1 MNEALRLTALFV
13 RDLLT
18 YNEQLIRVGRQNYEI
33 EDFEIPYIGVDALG
47 AAQRLASGQKY
58 DGTAEEM
65 TYQQQWQAPVTLSF
79 YGPDAWIT
87 ATQFG
92 LLIQSQKALEL
103 QESLGL
109 GVYQVS
115 TITDVKI
122 LAGVTYGERQDIT
135 LNVRF
140 AISVD
145 VDILRIDT
153 AELEV
158 RHEIIP
164 FLSEENV
171 MASSIDNLINV
182 AFRKGQDLSGF
193 GLKVGGKGDYRPPQ
207 FDAESLKFEYIDA
220 NESYG
225 IDLNGSR
232 FLQKLTFAE
241 SQDFTRATTGT
252 FIGSN
257 GQIQTAAINAPRFT
271 HDPVTREVQGLL
283 IEEARTNLV
292 LYSDQFENSVWSK
305 AAVTVTE
312 NEENAPNGTATADKI
327 FEKTD
332 NAQHFLEQSGLPTS
346 AGFYTQSIFLKAGT
360 IEDCALSVVHLG
372 EIVGTSTVNV
382 NLSLG
387 TISGATHLIISTSI
401 EELSNEWFRASITYE
416 LTGAATSVRMRVF
429 AGLSSVRVGNT
440 ANFIYIW
447 GAQAEEEGGGP
458 TSYIPTTSAQVI
470 RAADICVRVLG
481 DEFNPESFTAIFSA
495 NILRLSNLGDLTQD
509 IRLFSLN
516 DGVTNRFSVFVNDSS
531 KKLTGFIKVNGSSIV
546 NVTLNSALS
555 ENGIYGL
562 RVNGLEISLVFNG
575 EIVVNTVAIVP
586 VVTELTIGSGHN
598 FTNSVNGPLKDFK
611 IYPKSLSDAELIALT
626 GGA

>member
-1 MNEALRLTALFV
+1 M
-13 RDLLT
+13 
-18 YNEQLIRVGRQNYEI
+18 
-33 EDFEIPYIGVDALG
+33 
-47 AAQRLASGQKY
+47 
-58 DGTAEEM
+58 
-65 TYQQQWQAPVTLSF
+65 TLSF
-79 YGPDAWIT
+79 YGPNAWTT

-122 LAGVTYGERQDIT
+122 LAGMTYGERQDMT

-145 VDILRIDT
+145 VNTLRIDT

-257 GQIQTAAINAPRFT
+257 GQIQTAAIDAPRFT

-283 IEEARTNLV
+283 IEEARTNLLSYPRQFDNAV
-292 LYSDQFENSVWSK
+292 WGKTGLVVTPNALTSPDGKMTADKLIPNATTGNHYIYQNTNILAGTEYTATVYVKTAGYNFIRIQAAGNNWATSSRVTVDLTNGSYSEVTAGKFFVEDAGNGWFKISIVNTADLDGTGGILIGPTNSGTGTVNTTGDGVSGVYLWHAQLEEGSFPTSVIPDGGAAQVTRAADEVFKIGGPEYSDQEGTFLLKYSSVSLSSDEARLISIDGGVFIEK
-305 AAVTVTE
+305 EYFQVVINQYSELEFNVSSDFRGQDYGNRQINIGGRGSNPIVVVAYSQQKIRLSGINGEGDVVTVE
-312 NEENAPNGTATADKI
+312 VDAVPGFLNGSNYI
-327 FEKTD
+327 R
-332 NAQHFLEQSGLPTS
+332 FLRQRIYGGNYNT
-346 AGFYTQSIFLKAGT
+346 GT
-360 IEDCALSVVHLG
+360 LE
-372 EIVGTSTVNV
+372 
-382 NLSLG
+382 
-387 TISGATHLIISTSI
+387 
-401 EELSNEWFRASITYE
+401 
-416 LTGAATSVRMRVF
+416 SVRYF
-429 AGLSSVRVGNT
+429 
-440 ANFIYIW
+440 
-447 GAQAEEEGGGP
+447 P
-458 TSYIPTTSAQVI
+458 T
-470 RAADICVRVLG
+470 
-481 DEFNPESFTAIFSA
+481 
-495 NILRLSNLGDLTQD
+495 
-509 IRLFSLN
+509 
-516 DGVTNRFSVFVNDSS
+516 
-531 KKLTGFIKVNGSSIV
+531 KLTEFEIATLIKG
-546 NVTLNSALS
+546 T
-555 ENGIYGL
+555 
-562 RVNGLEISLVFNG
+562 
-575 EIVVNTVAIVP
+575 
-586 VVTELTIGSGHN
+586 
-598 FTNSVNGPLKDFK
+598 
-611 IYPKSLSDAELIALT
+611 
-626 GGA
+626 

>member
-1 MNEALRLTALFV
+1 V
-13 RDLLT
+13 
-18 YNEQLIRVGRQNYEI
+18 
-33 EDFEIPYIGVDALG
+33 
-47 AAQRLASGQKY
+47 
-58 DGTAEEM
+58 
-65 TYQQQWQAPVTLSF
+65 
-79 YGPDAWIT
+79 
-87 ATQFG
+87 
-92 LLIQSQKALEL
+92 
-103 QESLGL
+103 
-109 GVYQVS
+109 
-115 TITDVKI
+115 
-122 LAGVTYGERQDIT
+122 
-135 LNVRF
+135 
-140 AISVD
+140 AI
-145 VDILRIDT
+145 
-153 AELEV
+153 
-158 RHEIIP
+158 
-164 FLSEENV
+164 
-171 MASSIDNLINV
+171 SIDNLINV

-257 GQIQTAAINAPRFT
+257 GLIQTAAIDAPRFT
-271 HDPVTREVQGLL
+271 HDPVTRELQGLL

-401 EELSNEWFRASITYE
+401 KELSNEWFRASITYE

-447 GAQAEEEGGGP
+447 GAQAEEGSFP
-458 TSYIPTTSAQVI
+458 TSYIPTAGTQVT
-470 RAADICVRVLG
+470 RAADACERVLG
-481 DEFNPESFTAIFSA
+481 DEFNNEAFSYYYEFYFDKDKITSNPYSPDFDLSTGDGRISFRFGGIGGVGAALQIVRNDDSTNLSFSVSDLTDKSFNRVSASFTATQAIICVNGTPSTFTLTGLFT
-495 NILRLSNLGDLTQD
+495 NVDRLRLGDQNNLGRSNTIQKDF
-509 IRLFSLN
+509 RLFP
-516 DGVTNRFSVFVNDSS
+516 T
-531 KKLTGFIKVNGSSIV
+531 
-546 NVTLNSALS
+546 ALS
-555 ENGIYGL
+555 E
-562 RVNGLEISLVFNG
+562 
-575 EIVVNTVAIVP
+575 
-586 VVTELTIGSGHN
+586 
-598 FTNSVNGPLKDFK
+598 
-611 IYPKSLSDAELIALT
+611 AELIALT
-626 GGA
+626 GSD